1 LHHRPD
7 DEHMTVPV
15 WRMRQ
20 LQNVEQAAR
29 EVVEVCRTASFSP
42 AGEPG
47 RFAAEIR
54 GLLED
59 ALGDD

>member
-1 LHHRPD
+1 
-7 DEHMTVPV
+7 MTVPV